1 MGRASIRD
9 FHGSPVF
16 TISPFSVLS
25 SVIIM
30 VTSYKS
36 FQGLLWPNLSLLP
49 SQRPQLIILSLRP
62 FLVFSSVYVEI
73 GSHLFFIYNSFFF
86 IFFTSSSPSL
96 VLCVWFFIHRPTL
109 NISLIVKGPDQVH
122 KWTTT
127 RTTRRLFLCA
137 IEAVEGKK
145 NAKQS

>member
-1 MGRASIRD
+1 MDRAGTVTALAAGVRCDLSNGITTIVGRASIRD

-86 IFFTSSSPSL
+86 IFFTSSSPSP
-96 VLCVWFFIHRPTL
+96 VLCV
-109 NISLIVKGPDQVH
+109 
-122 KWTTT
+122 
-127 RTTRRLFLCA
+127 
-137 IEAVEGKK
+137 
-145 NAKQS
+145 